1 MSDDRVAP
9 VASPVATLVAEAGDH
24 SGARPSLKESLVRF
38 CLTGVCS
45 LGADVGLLYGLHS
58 GAGASLTLATVL
70 GSVAAVIVN
79 YTLNRN
85 WTFQAQASHGSVLG
99 PYLLMVGINVGSTL
113 LIVRGLTHLGLYYL
127 VSKLVAVAVNMVINF
142 VSARYWVFKH

>member
-9 VASPVATLVAEAGDH
+9 AASPVAMLVAEANELAGV
-24 SGARPSLKESLVRF
+24 RPTLKESLLRF
-38 CLTGVCS
+38 AVTGVCS

-58 GAGASLTLATVL
+58 GAGASLTVATIL

-79 YTLNRN
+79 YLLNRN
-85 WTFQAQASHGSVLG
+85 WTFQAQASHGSVMG
-99 PYLLMVGINVGSTL
+99 PYLLMVGVNVGSTL

-127 VSKLVAVAVNMVINF
+127 VSKLVAVAFNAAVNF
-142 VSARYWVFKH
+142 VSARYWVFKN